1 MWIATRRFAQRISRY
16 TRSFCPLFQLN
27 FRVLLCTVQCPDMIL
42 RVLEVQWS
50 PLIKFDDPARG

>member
-27 FRVLLCTVQCPDMIL
+27 PRVLLCTTVQRSDVIL
-42 RVLEVQWS
+42 CVPEVQWS
-50 PLIKFDDPARG
+50 PLIQV